1 MKKIFKTIVF
11 KIGVDCLGF
20 PTFHNHNLTYK
31 GYCTYL
37 HEKYHKSLK
46 FN

>member
-1 MKKIFKTIVF
+1 MKKILKIIAF

-20 PTFHNHNLTYK
+20 PSFHHNLLYK
-31 GYCTYL
+31 GYKTYL
-37 HEKYHKSLK
+37 HEKYHKSIK

>member
-1 MKKIFKTIVF
+1 MKTILKTIAF

-20 PTFHNHNLTYK
+20 PSFHHHNLIFKNYITPYHK
-31 GYCTYL
+31 
-37 HEKYHKSLK
+37 KYHKSIK